1 MFRLSDSEFLLV
13 YEEVGIYVNKHG
25 DVSRAVVM
33 EFVGRARQAVLYAG
47 CYLVLVDTESGFVEV
62 RNAVN
67 GRLRQ
72 VVSGKDVRLLDDG
85 GGVLGMG
92 QSGTIK
98 ICMQHPEWERCQVVF
113 EMIVNEGLK
122 E

>member
-1 MFRLSDSEFLLV
+1 
-13 YEEVGIYVNKHG
+13 
-25 DVSRAVVM
+25 M
-33 EFVGRARQAVLYAG
+33 EFVGRARQAVLYG
-47 CYLVLVDTESGFVEV
+47 GMYLVLVDHGGGFVEV

-72 VVSGKDVRLLDDG
+72 VVSGRDVRLLDEG
-85 GGVLGMG
+85 GAGGAG
-92 QSGTIK
+92 GTVK
-98 ICMQHPEWERCQVVF
+98 ICMQHPEWEKGQVVV